1 MEEWGGRLGE
11 ALDRAPH
18 GRGHEG
24 ADVTCVSSHPSSG
37 EQPGL
42 AACLPGLWPSLP
54 GAARE
59 IL

>member
-1 MEEWGGRLGE
+1 MG

-18 GRGHEG
+18 GCGHEG
-24 ADVTCVSSHPSSG
+24 ADLTCVSRHPSSG
-37 EQPGL
+37 GAEGQLPAL

>member
-1 MEEWGGRLGE
+1 MGE
-11 ALDRAPH
+11 ALDGAPH

-24 ADVTCVSSHPSSG
+24 ADVTGASSRPSSG
-37 EQPGL
+37 GAEGQQPGL
-42 AACLPGLWPSLP
+42 AAWLPGLWPSLP

>member
-1 MEEWGGRLGE
+1 MGE

-24 ADVTCVSSHPSSG
+24 ADVTCVNSHPSSVGAEG